1 MTDTRTPGQD
11 GLEMP
16 PAWAAHARSFMAWP
30 CRAESWGGDDAL
42 GLARGAIAAAARAIA
57 RFEPV
62 TMLADPPLVAGASLA
77 CGASVAVMPVPMA
90 DSFVRDT
97 GPCFVMGKAGV
108 AGVDWDY
115 DGYGGYDGEPP
126 AADRDFAARLLEE
139 IGMRRYAAPMALE
152 GGAVLVDG
160 EGTLIT
166 TESVLLDE
174 RRNGGRDRKAVE
186 AVLAEQLGV
195 HRVVWLAGG
204 LENDG
209 TRGHVTLVAAFA
221 RPGVVLAL
229 ATTDH
234 NDVNYPM
241 LSENIERLRKATD
254 ARGRVFDIVPV
265 QQPAPHRRD
274 GRRMPLSY
282 VNLHVANGAVILP
295 TFEDPLD
302 DQATQA
308 VKGAFADREVVR
320 FPALDLFASGVGLT
334 AVTLPQPAGDIV
346 PPVPAPEEPGP

>member
-1 MTDTRTPGQD
+1 
-11 GLEMP
+11 MP
-16 PAWAAHARSFMAWP
+16 PAWAEHARCWMAWP
-30 CRAESWGGDDAL
+30 CREDSWGGAEELD
-42 GLARGAIAAAARAIA
+42 LARQAIAQAARAIA

-77 CGASVAVMPVPMA
+77 CGSGVAVMPMPLD
-90 DSFVRDT
+90 DSFVRDS
-97 GPCFVMGKAGV
+97 GPLFVVDGKGGV
-108 AGVDWDY
+108 AGTDWDY
-115 DGYGGYDGEPP
+115 DGYGGLYADP
-126 AADRDFAARLLEE
+126 ARDRVFAERLLGEL
-139 IGMRRYAAPMALE
+139 GMRRYAAPMVLE
-152 GGAVLVDG
+152 GGAVLIDG

-204 LENDG
+204 LENDT
-209 TRGHVTLVAAFA
+209 TRGHVTLIAALA

-229 ATTDH
+229 ATNDR

-241 LSENIERLRKATD
+241 LTENIDRLRKATD

-265 QQPAPHRRD
+265 PQPTAHRRD

-282 VNLHVANGAVILP
+282 VNLHVANGAVFVP
-295 TFEDPLD
+295 TFEDAVD
-302 DQATQA
+302 DQAAQ
-308 VKGAFADREVVR
+308 VIKSAFAEREVVR
-320 FPALDLFASGVGLT
+320 VPALDLFASGVGLT
-334 AVTLPQPAGDIV
+334 AMTLPQPAGETLV
-346 PPVPAPEEPGP
+346 